1 MGETYEVPR
10 TSKEAWAKY
19 HESKKQLIEL
29 LKLHEENLYGVN
41 PTPTMNDG
49 SYEMSLEYGGLWDI
63 RKLLERLK

>member
-1 MGETYEVPR
+1 MGETYEAPR

-49 SYEMSLEYGGLWDI
+49 SYEM
-63 RKLLERLK
+63 